1 METCNGNTI
10 LSDVKEY
17 YGKTLSSSCDLKT
30 NACTTSKRKLTPF
43 LKETLG
49 MIHDEVVAKYVC
61 PFSRNSLPLSFPSL
75 PPSFSH
81 GSGNMPHNHMYNVT
95 T

>member
-1 METCNGNTI
+1 METST
-10 LSDVKEY
+10 LSDVQEY

-49 MIHDEVVAKYVC
+49 MIHDDVVTKYAFSIQAVC
-61 PFSRNSLPLSFPSL
+61 GDGAPL
-75 PPSFSH
+75 
-81 GSGNMPHNHMYNVT
+81 
-95 T
+95 